1 MAGIE
6 MKFVHTPA
14 MCAWMKVNYMLPAGN
29 LAIAFNNRFGTARTP
44 KELHT
49 FRKRLGLKTG
59 RTGQFQK
66 GHVPA
71 NAGTK
76 GVMKANSGSFKKG
89 QTAIN
94 SRPVG
99 AERINRDGYIEIKVA
114 EPNKWQLKQ
123 RVVWEKHNGKL
134 AAGHCVTF
142 KDNDPLNCEPE
153 NLQLISRGELA
164 VLNKRFGGI
173 PVELKPTARAVV
185 TLIMKSKELS
195 ENPLSDS
202 DGRTQE

>member
-1 MAGIE
+1 

-44 KELHT
+44 KELHA

-114 EPNKWQLKQ
+114 EPNKWQQ
-123 RVVWEKHNGKL
+123 HNGKL

-185 TLIMKSKELS
+185 TLIIKSKELS
-195 ENPLSDS
+195 KKPLPDS
-202 DGRTQE
+202 DGRTQD